1 MLYLVLIVFAMATRL
16 MPHAANIAPV
26 AALALFAGA
35 TAWQAKTPSGKIFAG
50 LAPAIALLVSDL
62 IIGTYTWQVMA
73 AVYASYAASFALGL
87 WVRKHYAAGSIIFA
101 ALAGSIL
108 FYLVT
113 NAAVWAFT
121 PMYAKNLTGLIES
134 YTLALPFFRNSLIGD
149 LLYTGI
155 FFGAY
160 ELAKG
165 KIALH
170 SLNPAQTTTSP
181 KYSA

>member
-1 MLYLVLIVFAMATRL
+1 MLYLILIVIAVATRL
-16 MPHAANIAPV
+16 LPHTANIAPV

-35 TAWQAKTPSGKIFAG
+35 TAWQAKSTSGKLFAS

-62 IIGTYTWQVMA
+62 VIGTYTWQVMT
-73 AVYASYAASFALGL
+73 AVYASYALSFALGL
-87 WVRKHYAAGSIIFA
+87 WLRRHYSTRSVVIA
-101 ALAGSIL
+101 ALGGSVL

-121 PMYAKNLTGLIES
+121 PMYTKNFAGLLES

-149 LLYTGI
+149 FLYTGI

-165 KIALH
+165 KISLH
-170 SLNPAQTTTSP
+170 SFRMAPLSTNA
-181 KYSA
+181 KYTA